1 MKRLQKLKSMLQK
14 LTWADGSVS
23 SMLANESPE
32 DLHSLVTHLMVQPPQ
47 DQDAA
52 TVPKSE
58 EDSCGSSNKSRAA
71 AAKSKS
77 AAPPPPMCGS
87 EEESPPLSISS
98 FSFTQLHNL
107 PEDATLLTPCSLM
120 HARLQVPPPSLPFPF
135 PLPNSS
141 STVLWL
147 VLWPVLCYAVLRCD
161 LCFLCTAVPQ
171 VSPQGRVREMRQIV
185 QWQVRLNGNGNGNG
199 ADDTPPS
206 AQRSCRLAHT
216 PTELS
221 HVTSSRHQRSAQLMP
236 A

>member
-1 MKRLQKLKSMLQK
+1 VALGR
-14 LTWADGSVS
+14 
-23 SMLANESPE
+23 SP
-32 DLHSLVTHLMVQPPQ
+32 LHCP
-47 DQDAA
+47 
-52 TVPKSE
+52 
-58 EDSCGSSNKSRAA
+58 
-71 AAKSKS
+71 
-77 AAPPPPMCGS
+77 
-87 EEESPPLSISS
+87 SPPSPSLSCTTCLKMPR
-98 FSFTQLHNL
+98 FS
-107 PEDATLLTPCSLM
+107 PPAPSCTPGC
-120 HARLQVPPPSLPFPF
+120 RYPPSHPI